1 MTVRLRPHHL
11 LCMLTYVGKGYSPA
25 FVENYEVIAA
35 RLSAGEEIELVA
47 GPDDICGP
55 LTADPEAHCHGAS
68 VIERDRGATDALARL
83 IDSPLDLG
91 ARLTPSPA
99 LLARLRKT
107 FATGEIRTACS
118 GCEWSGLCDS
128 VADGGYV
135 GVRVMPSR
143 EGKIRAPTEPKAALS
158 PVPQDPPAHS

>member
-35 RLSAGEEIELVA
+35 RLSAGEEIDLVA

-55 LTADPEAHCHGAS
+55 LTADPNSHCHGAS
-68 VIERDRGATDALARL
+68 VIERDREAADAVARL
-83 IDSPLDLG
+83 LGSPLNLG
-91 ARLTPSPA
+91 ARITPSPM
-99 LLARLRKT
+99 LLARLRET

-128 VADGGYV
+128 VVDGGYV
-135 GVRVMPSR
+135 GVRVGM
-143 EGKIRAPTEPKAALS
+143 
-158 PVPQDPPAHS
+158 

>member
-1 MTVRLRPHHL
+1 MTVRLRAHHL

-55 LTADPEAHCHGAS
+55 LTADPDAHCHGAS
-68 VIERDRGATDALARL
+68 VIERDRAAADAVACLVG
-83 IDSPLDLG
+83 SPLAPG
-91 ARLTPSPA
+91 ARIVPNAA
-99 LLARLRKT
+99 LLTRLRKA
-107 FATGEIRTACS
+107 FAIGEIRTACS

-128 VADGGYV
+128 VAEGGYL
-135 GVRVMPSR
+135 GVRVDPVDR
-143 EGKIRAPTEPKAALS
+143 DARKRRAGFEIT
-158 PVPQDPPAHS
+158 DR

>member
-1 MTVRLRPHHL
+1 MTVRLRAHHL

-35 RLSAGEEIELVA
+35 RLSAGEEIEMVT

-55 LTADPEAHCHGAS
+55 LTADPDAHCHGES
-68 VIERDRGATDALARL
+68 VVERDRAAAEAVARL
-83 IDSPLDLG
+83 LGSPLRPG
-91 ARLTPSPA
+91 ARITPGAS

-118 GCEWSGLCDS
+118 GCEWSDLCDG

-135 GVRVMPSR
+135 GARV
-143 EGKIRAPTEPKAALS
+143 AP
-158 PVPQDPPAHS
+158 